1 MNAGRSIH
9 LIVGLVVSTSIA
21 LCQSSAT
28 AREPAFDVASVRPSQ
43 HNVGPDYNNQLT
55 YASGEINARNVTI
68 KRLVAEAYQLQ
79 MDQVSGPNWIDQ
91 NEYDIEA
98 RTAATT
104 TKEQMAR
111 MMRSLLADRFQV
123 KQHSDA
129 REMRVYV
136 LMADKSGPKI
146 HPIEG
151 ERPAAGALGFHF
163 HGTMREFADLLAVQ
177 MSIPATNDP
186 SAPVRAST
194 SRIPVL
200 DRTGMTGIFD
210 FNVDIRPELGT
221 DMFAAWQRVLHDQ
234 LGLKIESRKEK
245 VTVLVVDQALKI
257 PTEN

>member
-1 MNAGRSIH
+1 MSGP
-9 LIVGLVVSTSIA
+9 T
-21 LCQSSAT
+21 
-28 AREPAFDVASVRPSQ
+28 FDVASVRPSQ

-55 YASGEINARNVTI
+55 YAPGECIAKNVTI

-79 MDQVSGPNWIDQ
+79 MDQVSGPTWIDQ

-98 RTAATT
+98 KTGATA

-111 MMRSLLADRFQV
+111 MLQSLVVERFQV
-123 KQHSDA
+123 KQHTEM
-129 REMRVYV
+129 REMRVYALV
-136 LMADKSGPKI
+136 VDKSGSKI

-151 ERPAAGALGFHF
+151 EKPAVGATGFHF
-163 HGTMREFADLLAVQ
+163 HGSMREFADLLAVQ

-186 SAPVRAST
+186 STPVRAST

-200 DRTGMTGIFD
+200 DKTSMPGIFD
-210 FNVDIRPELGT
+210 FSVDIRPEPGT

-234 LGLKIESRKEK
+234 LGLKIESRKEQ
-245 VTVLVVDQALKI
+245 VTVLVVDQTLKI